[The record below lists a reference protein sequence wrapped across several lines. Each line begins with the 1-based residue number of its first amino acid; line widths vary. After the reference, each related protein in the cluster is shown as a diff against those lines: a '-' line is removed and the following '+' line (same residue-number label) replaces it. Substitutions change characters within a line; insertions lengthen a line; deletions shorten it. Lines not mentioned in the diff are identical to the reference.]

1 MCSLPVGHHT
11 NNVNWHQQYIFIGNQ
26 QKEYS
31 TGGMSLRQWGRFK
44 MIVLNL
50 DHLILDQA
58 EDAPYLS
65 QWSKLIDWEHLA
77 RHFLHLAD
85 NL

>member
-1 MCSLPVGHHT
+1 
-11 NNVNWHQQYIFIGNQ
+11 
-26 QKEYS
+26 
-31 TGGMSLRQWGRFK
+31 MSLRQWGRFK